1 MRYGNRGLV
10 LRENVHALEIDRC
23 EFTNGLPPHVYWT
36 DVKNR
41 DQEVGE
47 AYPEFQSAAI
57 AGSLSGSHIH
67 DSVFRDVF
75 DGITLED
82 GTTDTRITD
91 NVFVNSGDDAINL
104 SRGISNVEVAHNL
117 LWQVMGGIANLGS
130 RSSRVTS
137 TFTTML
143 STTLPT
149 AGAGGPAITAR
160 ITGRSGPSAVRFQI
174 TTRATKRP
182 GGRCTTTR
190 SLPGRITATGGRQP
204 GRIM

>member
-1 MRYGNRGLV
+1 AYLMDVRSGSHITLSGCRMRYGNRGLV

-130 RSSRVTS
+130 EE
-137 TFTTML
+137 
-143 STTLPT
+143 
-149 AGAGGPAITAR
+149 
-160 ITGRSGPSAVRFQI
+160 
-174 TTRATKRP
+174 
-182 GGRCTTTR
+182 
-190 SLPGRITATGGRQP
+190 QP
-204 GRIM
+204 GHVYIHHNIIDNA